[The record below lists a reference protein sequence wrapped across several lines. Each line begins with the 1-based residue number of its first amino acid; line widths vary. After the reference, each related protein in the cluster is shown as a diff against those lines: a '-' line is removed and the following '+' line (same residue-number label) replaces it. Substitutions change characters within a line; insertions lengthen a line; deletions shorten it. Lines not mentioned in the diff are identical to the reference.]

1 MSPGLGLTFPGQ
13 RTASR
18 GPRVSIFERCGH
30 RGPNNTR
37 GQNNTRF
44 QRPVEKAFSC
54 SAPKMPRSGRS
65 GQLRVTYQQKRLIN
79 SWPVCSFFFPVLPPR
94 VERSVAGHCDEGP
107 NFRVSMVHSSN
118 RAFEREVMNE
128 VPAMCEKQKMADPN
142 RTV

>member
-65 GQLRVTYQQKRLIN
+65 GQLRVTYQQRESVLFIGTQF
-79 SWPVCSFFFPVLPPR
+79 SILYTFIRDSSIHGPCVPFSSPSFPR
-94 VERSVAGHCDEGP
+94 ELNDQSLGTVM
-107 NFRVSMVHSSN
+107 RVRISGSPWCIH
-118 RAFEREVMNE
+118 
-128 VPAMCEKQKMADPN
+128 
-142 RTV
+142 RTEHLNGR